1 MLKSTHDDL
10 GHQAA
15 EKTAMLASSR
25 FYWPGLMAD
34 VADYCRKC
42 GRCTLAKAGKKLHG
56 TISSLTATRQL
67 EILAVDFT
75 LLARSTGGIENVP
88 VLGCHGNDNV
98 DLHVIKT
105 LIYSRIILGKVTKFG
120 GPSLD
125 SFEVIQLFS
134 GGEGLQRHPSSPA
147 V

>member
-1 MLKSTHDDL
+1 MLLTTVGNVD
-10 GHQAA
+10 G
-15 EKTAMLASSR
+15 
-25 FYWPGLMAD
+25 
-34 VADYCRKC
+34 
-42 GRCTLAKAGKKLHG
+42 CTLAKAEKKLHG
-56 TISSLTATRQL
+56 TISSLTATRQM

-105 LIYSRIILGKVTKFG
+105 LTYSRIILGKVTKFG
-120 GPSLD
+120 GHS
-125 SFEVIQLFS
+125 SNRFKFIQLFARGR
-134 GGEGLQRHPSSPA
+134 GGAS

>member
-1 MLKSTHDDL
+1 MLKSIHDDL

-15 EKTAMLASSR
+15 EKTTVLARSR

-67 EILAVDFT
+67 QILAVDFT
-75 LLARSTGGIENVP
+75 LLARSTGGIGNVP
-88 VLGCHGNDNV
+88 VLGCHENDNV

-105 LIYSRIILGKVTKFG
+105 LIHSRIILGKVTKFG
-120 GPSLD
+120 GHS
-125 SFEVIQLFS
+125 SNRFKFIQLFF
-134 GGEGLQRHPSSPA
+134 
-147 V
+147 